1 MSYQVECREFV
12 LKEGAG
18 LQRALVA
25 GFGRDLGQ
33 EAMAEALAYGWAH
46 WDRIRSVENPAGYLY
61 RVGYRWAIRTRG
73 RRRPPTMVDGPDRGE
88 PMVEP
93 GLARALES
101 LSERQRTVLLLIEGY
116 GWTYAE
122 VADLTGLSRGA
133 VETHAQRGM
142 RKLRDA
148 LGVVGSND

>member
-33 EAMAEALAYGWAH
+33 EAMSEALAYGWAH
-46 WDRIRSVENPAGYLY
+46 WDRIRSLENRAGYLY
-61 RVGYRWAIRTRG
+61 RVGYRWALRTKS
-73 RRRPPTMVDGPDRGE
+73 RRRPPVVVDAPDRGE
-88 PMVEP
+88 PVIEP

-122 VADLTGLSRGA
+122 VAHLTGLSRGA
-133 VETHAQRGM
+133 VETHAQRGIKKI
-142 RKLRDA
+142 RGL
-148 LGVVGSND
+148 LGVVISHG